1 MELARRGV
9 ERERDLVRVPGAVGR
24 LEDHLAGVVRGRQV
38 RREAALVTHG
48 GREAALAEEPLQ
60 VVVRLGADPDRLGE
74 ALGAGGD
81 EHELLEV
88 ERVLGVGA
96 AVHDVEER
104 HGQHARVGAADPAV
118 ERHACLG
125 GGRLRDGER
134 RSEDR
139 VRAEPRLRRRAVER
153 DERAVDAALVGG
165 VEPEERVGDL
175 AVDVADR
182 AGDPLPQ
189 PGVAAVAE
197 LDGLVLAGRGAGW
210 HRREPERSR
219 IEPDLDLDGRI
230 PARVEDLAA
239 VDVDDRCHALFAKRD
254 SAEAESRGLIPACGG
269 ADP

>member
-1 MELARRGV
+1 MRWWYVSAPILIASEKLSA
-9 ERERDLVRVPGAVGR
+9 P
-24 LEDHLAGVVRGRQV
+24 AGTSMNSWKSSEFWAWAPPFTTLRSGTGSTR
-38 RREAALVTHG
+38 
-48 GREAALAEEPLQ
+48 ALAP
-60 VVVRLGADPDRLGE
+60 PTT
-74 ALGAGGD
+74 
-81 EHELLEV
+81 
-88 ERVLGVGA
+88 
-96 AVHDVEER
+96 
-104 HGQHARVGAADPAV
+104 AV
-118 ERHACLG
+118 ERHPRIG

-139 VRAEPRLRRRAVER
+139 VRAEPRLRRGAVER

-197 LDGLVLAGRGAGW
+197 LDGLVLTGRGTGW
-210 HRREPERSR
+210 HRREPEGSR
-219 IEPDLDLDGRI
+219 IEPHLDLDGRI

-239 VDVDDRCHALFAKRD
+239 VDMDDRCHALFAKRD